1 MRDDVVVL
9 YMLVRYASPSR
20 NMFLR
25 CYETLLHSIL
35 HRWSYAT
42 RPCCI
47 QFYIGGHML
56 RDLAAFNFT

>member
-1 MRDDVVVL
+1 MLRDLAAFNFTYVVI
-9 YMLVRYASPSR
+9 
-20 NMFLR
+20 
-25 CYETLLHSIL
+25 CYENLLHSIL

-56 RDLAAFNFT
+56 RELAAFNFT